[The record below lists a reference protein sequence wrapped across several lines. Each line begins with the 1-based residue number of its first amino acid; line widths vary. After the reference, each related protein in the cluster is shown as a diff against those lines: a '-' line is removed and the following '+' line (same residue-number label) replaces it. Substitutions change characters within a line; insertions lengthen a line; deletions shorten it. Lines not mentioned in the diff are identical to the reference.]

1 MDMATY
7 TVLANFTDQGMRNVK
22 ESTHRAEAVEAA
34 ARKMGVTVKSI
45 QWTLGN
51 YDLVCQFEAPDDQT
65 ITAFGLAIGV
75 QGNVR
80 TQTLRTFSRDEMNAI
95 LSRVPG

>member
-1 MDMATY
+1 MATY
-7 TVLANFTDQGMRNVK
+7 TVLANFTDQGIRNVK
-22 ESTHRAEAVEAA
+22 ETTHRAEAVEAA
-34 ARKMGVTVKSI
+34 ARKMGIGVKSI
-45 QWTLGN
+45 QWTLGS
-51 YDLVCQFEAPDDQT
+51 YDLICQFEAPDDQA

-95 LSRVPG
+95 LTRVPG

>member
-1 MDMATY
+1 MATY
-7 TVLANFTDQGMRNVK
+7 TVLGNFTDQGIRNVK
-22 ESTHRAEAVEAA
+22 ETTHRAEAVEAA

-45 QWTLGN
+45 QWTLGA

-65 ITAFGLAIGV
+65 ITAFGLFIGM

-80 TQTLRTFSRDEMNAI
+80 TQTLRTFTRDEMNAI
-95 LSRVPG
+95 LAKAKEPK

>member
-1 MDMATY
+1 MATY
-7 TVLANFTDQGMRNVK
+7 TVLANFTDQGVRNVK
-22 ESTHRAEAVEAA
+22 ETTQRAEAVEGA

-45 QWTLGN
+45 QWTLGA

-95 LSRVPG
+95 LARVPG

>member
-1 MDMATY
+1 MATY
-7 TVLANFTDQGMRNVK
+7 TVLGNFTDQGIRNVK
-22 ESTHRAEAVEAA
+22 ETTHRAEAVEAA

-65 ITAFGLAIGV
+65 ITAFGLMIGM

-80 TQTLRTFSRDEMNAI
+80 TQTLRTFTRDEMNAI
-95 LSRVPG
+95 LERSNKK

>member
-1 MDMATY
+1 MATY
-7 TVLANFTDQGMRNVK
+7 TVLGSFTDQGIRNVK
-22 ESTHRAEAVEAA
+22 ETTHRAEAVEAA

-51 YDLVCQFEAPDDQT
+51 YDLVCQFEAPDDAT
-65 ITAFGLAIGV
+65 ITAFGLMIGM

-80 TQTLRTFSRDEMNAI
+80 TQTLRTFTRDEMNAI
-95 LSRVPG
+95 LERAKK

>member
-1 MDMATY
+1 MATY
-7 TVLANFTDQGMRNVK
+7 TVLANFTDQGIRNVK
-22 ESTHRAEAVEAA
+22 DTTRRAEAVEAA
-34 ARKMGVTVKSI
+34 AGKMGITVKSI
-45 QWTLGN
+45 QWTLGA

-80 TQTLRTFSRDEMNAI
+80 TQTMRTFSRDEMNAI
-95 LSRVPG
+95 LARVPG

>member
-1 MDMATY
+1 MATY
-7 TVLANFTDQGMRNVK
+7 TVLANFTDQGIRNVR

-45 QWTLGN
+45 QWTMGS

-75 QGNVR
+75 QGNIR